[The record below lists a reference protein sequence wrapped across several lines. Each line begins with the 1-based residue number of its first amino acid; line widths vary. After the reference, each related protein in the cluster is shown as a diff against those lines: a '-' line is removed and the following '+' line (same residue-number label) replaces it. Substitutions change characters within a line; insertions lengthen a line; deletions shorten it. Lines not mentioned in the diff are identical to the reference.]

1 MKPADIKPKNLKEVT
16 APQKTETPESSFTVK
31 GDSASLSMAVTKP
44 IRTLE
49 QLIKVAEID
58 TEVWEIERY
67 TCNKW
72 EVAGYNRDN
81 DQFTVQELWQVKAT
95 LKKRVDVLAL
105 KEIGKIVL
113 DEIRKESIK
122 VPKMDLKKFDDP
134 CLFEADL
141 FDAHIGKLAWGAES
155 GKNYD
160 LKIARSTY
168 ISAVKKLIERA
179 RHYQIEKIL
188 YPIGND
194 YMNVNGESSTTFAGT
209 PQHEDQRWQK
219 TFREGWKIISESID
233 MLSQI
238 APVHV
243 VTVVGNHDVE
253 PAFYIGE
260 ILAAKYSQNKNL
272 TFDNGPTQRKYFRY
286 GKCLIGFTHGKHEK
300 ITELPLIMAN
310 ERSKDFSETRF
321 REWHLGDKH
330 HKKEY
335 RWLTAEESK
344 GITVR
349 ILRAL
354 TETDA
359 WHSQKG
365 YIANIRAAEG
375 FIWHKENGLI
385 CNLSV
390 NL

>member
-1 MKPADIKPKNLKEVT
+1 MEISS
-16 APQKTETPESSFTVK
+16 KTPTPMQTSFEQK
-31 GDSASLSMAVTKP
+31 GDTASFNTITEKR
-44 IRTLE
+44 IKTLA
-49 QLIKVAEID
+49 QLIEIAEVD
-58 TEVWEIERY
+58 TNVWEVERF

-72 EVAGYNRDN
+72 EVAGINKETKKFMLQD
-81 DQFTVQELWQVKAT
+81 LWQVKAVF
-95 LKKRVDVLAL
+95 KKRVDLIAL
-105 KEIGKIVL
+105 RDLGNIIL
-113 DEIRKESIK
+113 DEIRKESVK
-122 VPKMDLKKFDDP
+122 VPKLEKKKFDEP

-160 LKIARSTY
+160 LKIARQTY
-168 ISAVKKLIERA
+168 IGAVKKLIERA
-179 RHYQIEKIL
+179 SHYQIEKIL

-219 TFREGWKIISESID
+219 TFREGWKIIAESID

-260 ILAAKYSQNKNL
+260 ILAAKYDQNKNL

-335 RWLTAEESK
+335 RWLTAQESK